1 MRALFLSLYCL
12 LLFILY
18 FISIPFLI
26 ILSFK
31 KKYKKS
37 LFARFFLYKN
47 PSFKRSGIWFHSCSL
62 GETKSLKPLIDEL
75 KDEIINISVITNTG
89 FSEAKRL
96 AKEVRYLPFEI
107 FLPFWIKKQKILIVT
122 EAELW
127 LCLFAVSK
135 YKKIKTILINAR
147 ISDKS
152 YKNYL
157 RFRFFYKIIFSYI
170 DKVFAQSDK
179 DKKRLIELGAKNVIV
194 NGNLKSFQKIK
205 VTKNYEKDDRFIITL
220 ASTHE
225 GEEEII
231 LSNLEISKKDKIIVV
246 PRHPERFEKVDIF
259 LRDFAKK
266 RGLSYERFSN
276 SLKFSADITLADIM
290 GELVNIYA
298 ISDLVFL
305 GGSFVK
311 GVGGHNPL
319 EPAFFNCKIIS
330 GKEIFNQYALFKLVK
345 EVYLIENSE
354 IKDFFKNK
362 DNLKKAKIIS
372 KADIEPV
379 LKEIKSVV

>member
-1 MRALFLSLYCL
+1 M
-12 LLFILY
+12 
-18 FISIPFLI
+18 
-26 ILSFK
+26 
-31 KKYKKS
+31 
-37 LFARFFLYKN
+37 
-47 PSFKRSGIWFHSCSL
+47 
-62 GETKSLKPLIDEL
+62 
-75 KDEIINISVITNTG
+75 
-89 FSEAKRL
+89 
-96 AKEVRYLPFEI
+96 
-107 FLPFWIKKQKILIVT
+107 Q
-122 EAELW
+122 
-127 LCLFAVSK
+127 
-135 YKKIKTILINAR
+135 
-147 ISDKS
+147 
-152 YKNYL
+152 
-157 RFRFFYKIIFSYI
+157 
-170 DKVFAQSDK
+170 
-179 DKKRLIELGAKNVIV
+179 
-194 NGNLKSFQKIK
+194 
-205 VTKNYEKDDRFIITL
+205 
-220 ASTHE
+220 
-225 GEEEII
+225 
-231 LSNLEISKKDKIIVV
+231 
-246 PRHPERFEKVDIF
+246 
-259 LRDFAKK
+259 KK